1 MKNFEAIKI
10 LENNRKI
17 IEIDGILLDVKN
29 VSNFNII
36 NLIEIETYNI
46 GNFYITNIH
55 PHYLGHIF
63 YNNCDLDSF
72 KSKLNKITHY
82 LRNKNDSI
90 LSLTNNIELKI
101 DSNEVTEYFKKLEDL
116 KLQHKTKMDEIQQQL
131 DKILE
136 EKKKDKESLKKNIK
150 EKEEI
155 NLSGGLLYETLME
168 NIETI
173 RENIEILTKKYNDLY
188 TTKINFNQFLIE
200 NQVSIRNIP
209 LTTFYKGVK

>member
-29 VSNFNII
+29 VSNFHNI

-46 GNFYITNIH
+46 GNFYISNIH
-55 PHYLGHIF
+55 PHYLDHSF
-63 YNNCDLDSF
+63 YNNCELDDF

-90 LSLTNNIELKI
+90 LSLTNNIDLKI

-155 NLSGGLLYETLME
+155 NLSGGVLYETLME

-188 TTKINFNQFLIE
+188 TTKITFNQFLIE

-209 LTTFYKGVK
+209 LTTFYKG